1 MNNSKDKLAVFLIA
15 FGGVLILGSWA
26 IPRRR
31 MRIIVAFTGTVL
43 AAIGTGI
50 AFTG

>member
-1 MNNSKDKLAVFLIA
+1 MNNSKDKLVVFLIL
-15 FGGVLILGSWA
+15 FGAVLILGSWA
-26 IPRRR
+26 VPRR
-31 MRIIVAFTGTVL
+31 MRVIVALTGTVL